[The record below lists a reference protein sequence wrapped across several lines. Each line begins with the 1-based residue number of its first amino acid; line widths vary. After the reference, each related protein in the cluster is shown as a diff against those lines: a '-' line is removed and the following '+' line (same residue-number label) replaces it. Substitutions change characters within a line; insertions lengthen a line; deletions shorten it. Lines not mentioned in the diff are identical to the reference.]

1 MSMTMFETSPDP
13 IPSQANPTRRRGPMI
28 LLAAVIALATFV
40 GAGALWFRARTD
52 PGIPVAG
59 VSTIAVRDNAFG
71 PAAVAVPAGT
81 EVTWL
86 WEGEEEH
93 NVVGDGF
100 ASPVQADGELAH
112 AFTEPG
118 VYGYQ
123 CTLHFLMRGE
133 VVVNG

>member
-1 MSMTMFETSPDP
+1 MSNPTFKTNHDS
-13 IPSQANPTRRRGPMI
+13 IRSNANPTRRRGPMI

-81 EVTWL
+81 EVTWR

-100 ASPVQADGELAH
+100 ASEVQADGAFAH
-112 AFTEPG
+112 TFAMPG
-118 VYGYQ
+118 TYSYA

-133 VVVNG
+133 IVVAE